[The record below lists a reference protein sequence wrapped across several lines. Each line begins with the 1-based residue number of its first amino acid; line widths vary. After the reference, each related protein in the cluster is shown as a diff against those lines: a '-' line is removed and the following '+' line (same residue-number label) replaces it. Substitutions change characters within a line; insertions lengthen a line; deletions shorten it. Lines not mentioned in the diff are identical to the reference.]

1 MAIVLIAP
9 AKNNLDYWKRKLQEE
24 ADRRSFDLEVWIG
37 EEVPAV
43 EKVQM
48 AVVWKHP
55 HESLYQFPNLKVV
68 ASMGA
73 GVDHILKD
81 PSLPAHLAVTRI
93 VDVQLA
99 QSMSN
104 YLLAA
109 VLNHH
114 KRLWDYLPLQEQKK
128 WGYSDDPERSVQVGI
143 LGMGALGKDIAI
155 KLSSLGFSVAGY
167 SHSRKELEGV
177 RSFAGKEELQPFLQA
192 VNVLICL
199 LPLTRETRNFLDI
212 HLFEKCRVGTFLI
225 NVARGEHLVEEDLLK
240 ALDKGYLSGA
250 MLDVF
255 RNEPLPKEHPFWEH
269 TGIAITPHIASITKP
284 DAAIP
289 QIVENYRRL
298 RSGETLKNQIDP
310 AKGY

>member
-9 AKNNLDYWKRKLQEE
+9 AKNNLDYWKKKLQEE
-24 ADRRSFDLEVWIG
+24 ARQKGLNLEIWIG
-37 EEVPAV
+37 AEVPEV

-55 HESLYQFPNLKVV
+55 HESLYRFPNLKVV

-73 GVDHILKD
+73 GVDHIMKD

-93 VDVQLA
+93 VDGQLA

-114 KRLWDYLPLQEQKK
+114 KRLWEYLPLQEKK
-128 WGYSDDPERSVQVGI
+128 EWGYSDEPERSVQVGI
-143 LGMGALGKDIAI
+143 LGMGALGKDIAK
-155 KLSSLGFSVAGY
+155 KLHSLGFQVAGY
-167 SHSRKELEGV
+167 SQSRKALDGV
-177 RSFAGKEELQPFLQA
+177 RSFAGEEELKPFLQL

-199 LPLTRETRNFLDI
+199 LPLTKETQNFLNI
-212 HLFEKCRVGTFLI
+212 RLFEKCRKGTFLI
-225 NVARGEHLVEEDLLK
+225 NVARGEHLVDEDLLM
-240 ALDKGYLSGA
+240 ALDKGFLCGA

-255 RNEPLPKEHPFWEH
+255 RKEPLPKEHPFWERPEVVL
-269 TGIAITPHIASITKP
+269 TPHIASITKP

-289 QIVENYRRL
+289 QLVENYRRL
-298 RSGETLKNQIDP
+298 QAGEALQNTINRS
-310 AKGY
+310 KGY